1 MALATI
7 IHEADTWGIS
17 MEKLALA
24 ESDIQAGF
32 QRRNLKD
39 MNIDE
44 VPHSISTDLANLKEI
59 IHHAVLEHHSSQH
72 DVMKKVDIL
81 TASVQGTLATLAQSL
96 ATIVNN
102 ATVIN
107 NVQQSQP
114 IAQTQARISQM
125 PAQNMVRAKKGSRQI

>member
-1 MALATI
+1 
-7 IHEADTWGIS
+7 
-17 MEKLALA
+17 
-24 ESDIQAGF
+24 
-32 QRRNLKD
+32 
-39 MNIDE
+39 MN
-44 VPHSISTDLANLKEI
+44 PHSISTDLANLKEI

-102 ATVIN
+102 ATMIN

-114 IAQTQARISQM
+114 IAQTQARISQT
-125 PAQNMVRAKKGSRQI
+125 PTQNMVRAKKGSRQI